1 MPLAR
6 FSVRN
11 EYGLGQPQLYT
22 QANKEDSKVVLDE
35 VAVAGLRESV
45 RSAMT
50 ELTVMGR
57 EAMTGHE
64 GTTRL
69 TTADD
74 DG

>member
-22 QANKEDSKVVLDE
+22 QADKEDSKAVLDE
-35 VAVAGLRESV
+35 RESV
-45 RSAMT
+45 RSATT

-57 EAMTGHE
+57 EATTGHE

-69 TTADD
+69 TTADN